1 MKEKI
6 KESRASQY
14 LIAILAILLGVFCIV
29 DPGGAS
35 AIVGK
40 VIGIVI
46 AIVGIVMILSRI
58 SDESLR
64 LPAIILGAVICAI
77 GLYIFSNPNGMLK
90 LIFVV
95 FGVLM
100 IADGVS
106 GISMAFTMKGIGT
119 PTWWPSLLMALISFI
134 FGVLCILGA
143 MDLLK
148 IQFIFIG
155 IMLIYDGV
163 TSFYSLIKVH
173 RAEKGVVDSKIVN
186 EKDI

>member
-1 MKEKI
+1 MREKI

-29 DPGGAS
+29 NPGGAS

-58 SDESLR
+58 SEESLR

-119 PTWWPSLLMALISFI
+119 PTWWPSLLMALIS
-134 FGVLCILGA
+134 
-143 MDLLK
+143 
-148 IQFIFIG
+148 
-155 IMLIYDGV
+155 
-163 TSFYSLIKVH
+163 TS
-173 RAEKGVVDSKIVN
+173 
-186 EKDI
+186 